1 MAKYKYTPK
10 TKEELK
16 ALVNNLDI
24 YLGDIDTQY
33 ITDMSHLFY
42 NSKRENSNFSGI
54 ELWNTSNVINMDYM
68 FANTLSFNKD
78 ISSWDV
84 SSVESMKSMFWGAE
98 SFNQPLELWNVS
110 KVRNMNAM
118 FCDTLS
124 FNQPLNKWNVSNV
137 QDMAFLFSKT
147 AVFNQPIGD
156 WNTSSVTTMKCMF
169 SFAKAFNQDISN
181 WNVSNVKNMYGMFWD
196 AISFNQDIGNWD
208 VSNVTDMSWMFCYAV
223 KFNQSLCLW
232 NTRKVKNMSY
242 MFANAYSF
250 NQDIGNWNLSSVE
263 CMTDMLKNAKKFQF
277 EQPVKYSFY
286 NLDKNRSN
294 TMQNG
299 KIIKITD
306 RVITVELKYNFYG
319 SVERGEFFRK
329 TSGYLCLYNFET
341 KQISSIPAKL
351 NKTVKDNVDSNT
363 SVCIDIS
370 INEISDME
378 MNLLSNPAVFGFCLT
393 KNTDTVILSELED
406 ILTAQFQTDYLNKT
420 EQKLDG
426 RFLFILYT
434 TIVAFV
440 FFVICTSSFIIALTY
455 TLFFL
460 IFIAFV
466 LTVILE
472 FKEDDVNDEIAAI
485 VNDWKKYKQVPF
497 LKRRYVDKKMK
508 QLLQRIR
515 QVIKQQKEKQNDS
528 ADTKIKKQKY
538 NASSDEK
545 VIISLNQLSNLFLI
559 SDNDLRNV
567 CSETYKLCQKVN
579 SIEEL
584 ANKKY
589 LKEYI
594 EKRLDRIEQV
604 LNIWKSANRVSSVSS
619 SEMFNIKQKSI
630 ETINLINNK
639 LKEKIQNEIFLIN
652 INLTSE
658 LEALQI
664 TENLR

>member
-10 TKEELK
+10 TRDELK
-16 ALVNNLDI
+16 ALVNDNNI

-33 ITDMSHLFY
+33 ITDMCCLFY
-42 NSKRENSNFSGI
+42 NSKRINFNGI
-54 ELWNTSNVINMDYM
+54 ELWDTSNVTTMENM
-68 FANTLSFNKD
+68 FAETIYFNEN
-78 ISSWDV
+78 ISAWDV
-84 SSVESMKSMFWGAE
+84 SNVENMESMFWKA
-98 SFNQPLELWNVS
+98 
-110 KVRNMNAM
+110 K
-118 FCDTLS
+118 S
-124 FNQPLNKWNVSNV
+124 FNQPLNNWNVSNV
-137 QDMAFLFSKT
+137 TNMNSMFCGAKSFNQALHKWNVGKVQNMAFLFSET
-147 AVFNQPIGD
+147 EVFNQPIGNWD
-156 WNTSSVTTMKCMF
+156 TSNVTTMQGMF
-169 SFAKAFNQDISN
+169 SYAKAFNQNISS
-181 WNVSNVKNMYGMFWD
+181 WNVSKVVNMLGMF
-196 AISFNQDIGNWD
+196 AFAKKFNQDISSWKISNITNTKDMFLKDTFLD
-208 VSNVTDMSWMFCYAV
+208 VEAI
-223 KFNQSLCLW
+223 
-232 NTRKVKNMSY
+232 NTTT
-242 MFANAYSF
+242 NA
-250 NQDIGNWNLSSVE
+250 
-263 CMTDMLKNAKKFQF
+263 
-277 EQPVKYSFY
+277 
-286 NLDKNRSN
+286 
-294 TMQNG
+294 MQNG

-319 SVERGEFFRK
+319 SVECSDFIRK
-329 TSGYLCLYNFET
+329 SDGHGYLCLYNFENG
-341 KQISSIPAKL
+341 QISSIPVQL
-351 NKTVKDNVDSNT
+351 NKTIEDNIDSDT
-363 SVCIDIS
+363 SVV
-370 INEISDME
+370 INIFKNQISDME
-378 MNLLSNPAVFGFCLT
+378 IDLLSNPEVFGFCLT
-393 KNTDTVILSELED
+393 KNTDAVILSELEN
-406 ILTAQFQTDYLNKT
+406 ILTAQFKTDYLNKT

-426 RFLFILYT
+426 RFLFILYI
-434 TIVAFV
+434 TIAAFV

-515 QVIKQQKEKQNDS
+515 QVTKQQEEKQNDS
-528 ADTKIKKQKY
+528 ANTKIKKQKY
-538 NASSDEK
+538 NASSDKK
-545 VIISLNQLSNLFLI
+545 VMISLNQLSNLFLI

-567 CSETYKLCQKVN
+567 CSETYKLCQMVN